1 MAIMGDKLL
10 LGIERDITA
19 MGDSLQNR

>member
-10 LGIERDITA
+10 LGIEKDITA